1 MENCIFCKIVKKELP
16 STLVFENERIMV
28 FKDIH
33 PAAPVHLLII
43 PKKHIPT
50 LSHCQD
56 DDVALLGEMMALI
69 PRLAKDQGMAVLGV
83 ETGTPQGG
91 FRVVINAG
99 PDGRQDV
106 YHLHIHLMGGPRPWK
121 NPN

>member
-1 MENCIFCKIVKKELP
+1 MEDCIFCKIVKKELP

-50 LSHCQD
+50 LSHCSED
-56 DDVALLGEMMALI
+56 DAALLGEMMALR
-69 PRLAKDQGMAVLGV
+69 PKLAREEGIAVSGT

-91 FRVVINAG
+91 FRVVVNTG
-99 PDGRQDV
+99 PDGKQDV
-106 YHLHIHLMGGPRPWK
+106 YHMHIHLMGGPRPWK
-121 NPN
+121 TPN

>member
-1 MENCIFCKIVKKELP
+1 MDDCIFCKIVKKELP

-50 LSHCQD
+50 LSHCSD
-56 DDVALLGEMMALI
+56 EDAPLLGEMMALI
-69 PRLAKDQGMAVLGV
+69 PRLAREHGMEVTGT
-83 ETGTPQGG
+83 ETGTTQGG
-91 FRVVINAG
+91 FRVVVNTG
-99 PDGRQDV
+99 PDGKQDV

-121 NPN
+121 TPN

>member
-1 MENCIFCKIVKKELP
+1 MEDCIFCKIVKKELP

-50 LSHCQD
+50 LSHCSED
-56 DDVALLGEMMALI
+56 DAALLGEMMALI
-69 PRLAKDQGMAVLGV
+69 PKLAREEGIAVSGT

-91 FRVVINAG
+91 FRVVVNTG
-99 PDGRQDV
+99 PDGKQDV
-106 YHLHIHLMGGPRPWK
+106 YHMHINLMGGPRPWK
-121 NPN
+121 TPN

>member
-1 MENCIFCKIVKKELP
+1 MEDCIFCKIVKKELP

-43 PKKHIPT
+43 PQKHIPT
-50 LSHCQD
+50 LSHCSED
-56 DDVALLGEMMALI
+56 DAALLGEMMALI
-69 PRLAKDQGMAVLGV
+69 PKLAREEGIAVSGT

-91 FRVVINAG
+91 FRVVVNTG
-99 PDGRQDV
+99 PDGKQDV
-106 YHLHIHLMGGPRPWK
+106 YHMHIHLMGGPRPWK
-121 NPN
+121 TPN

>member
-1 MENCIFCKIVKKELP
+1 MEDCIFCKIVKKELP

-50 LSHCQD
+50 LSHCSED
-56 DDVALLGEMMALI
+56 DAALLGEMMALI
-69 PRLAKDQGMAVLGV
+69 PKLAREEGIAVSGT

-91 FRVVINAG
+91 FRVVVNTG
-99 PDGRQDV
+99 PDGKQDV
-106 YHLHIHLMGGPRPWK
+106 YHMHIHLMGGPRPGK
-121 NPN
+121 TPN

>member
-1 MENCIFCKIVKKELP
+1 MEDCIFCKIVKKELP
-16 STLVFENERIMV
+16 STLVFENKRIMV

-50 LSHCQD
+50 LSHCSED
-56 DDVALLGEMMALI
+56 DAALLGEMMALI
-69 PRLAKDQGMAVLGV
+69 PKLAREEGIAVSGT

-91 FRVVINAG
+91 FRVVVNTG
-99 PDGRQDV
+99 PDGKQDV
-106 YHLHIHLMGGPRPWK
+106 YHMHIHLMGGPRPWK
-121 NPN
+121 TPN

>member
-1 MENCIFCKIVKKELP
+1 MEDCIFCKIVKKELP

-50 LSHCQD
+50 LSHCSED
-56 DDVALLGEMMALI
+56 DAALLGEMMALI
-69 PRLAKDQGMAVLGV
+69 HKLAREEGIAVSGT

-91 FRVVINAG
+91 FRVVVNTG
-99 PDGRQDV
+99 PDGKQDV
-106 YHLHIHLMGGPRPWK
+106 YHMHIHLMGGPRPWK
-121 NPN
+121 TPN

>member
-1 MENCIFCKIVKKELP
+1 MEDCIFCKIVKKELP

-50 LSHCQD
+50 LSHCSED
-56 DDVALLGEMMALI
+56 DAALLGEMMALI
-69 PRLAKDQGMAVLGV
+69 PKLAREEGIAVSGT

-91 FRVVINAG
+91 FRVVVNTG
-99 PDGRQDV
+99 PNGKQDV
-106 YHLHIHLMGGPRPWK
+106 YHMHIHLMGGPRPWK
-121 NPN
+121 TPN

>member
-1 MENCIFCKIVKKELP
+1 MEDCIFCKIVKKEWP

-33 PAAPVHLLII
+33 PAAPIHLLII

-50 LSHCQD
+50 LSHCSED
-56 DDVALLGEMMALI
+56 DAALLGEMMALI
-69 PRLAKDQGMAVLGV
+69 PKLAREEGIAVSGT

-91 FRVVINAG
+91 FRVVVNTG
-99 PDGRQDV
+99 PDGKQDV
-106 YHLHIHLMGGPRPWK
+106 YHMHIHLMGGPRPWK
-121 NPN
+121 TPN

>member
-1 MENCIFCKIVKKELP
+1 MEDCIFCKIVKKELP

-50 LSHCQD
+50 LSHCSED
-56 DDVALLGEMMALI
+56 DAALLGEMMALI
-69 PRLAKDQGMAVLGV
+69 PKLAWEEGIAVSGT

-91 FRVVINAG
+91 FRVVVNTG
-99 PDGRQDV
+99 PDGKQDV
-106 YHLHIHLMGGPRPWK
+106 YHMHIHLMGGPRPWK
-121 NPN
+121 TPN

>member
-1 MENCIFCKIVKKELP
+1 MEDCIFCKIVKKELP

-50 LSHCQD
+50 LSHCSED
-56 DDVALLGEMMALI
+56 DAALLGEMMALI
-69 PRLAKDQGMAVLGV
+69 PKLAREEGIAVSGT

-91 FRVVINAG
+91 FRVVVNTG
-99 PDGRQDV
+99 PDGKQDV
-106 YHLHIHLMGGPRPWK
+106 YHMHIHLMGGPRPCK
-121 NPN
+121 TPN

>member
-1 MENCIFCKIVKKELP
+1 MDDCIFCKIVKKELP

-50 LSHCQD
+50 LSHCTD
-56 DDVALLGEMMALI
+56 EDASLLAEMMALI
-69 PRLAKDQGMAVLGV
+69 PRLAREQGMEVTGA

-91 FRVVINAG
+91 FRVVVNTG
-99 PDGRQDV
+99 PDGKQDV
-106 YHLHIHLMGGPRPWK
+106 YHLHIHLMGGARPWK
-121 NPN
+121 TPN

>member
-1 MENCIFCKIVKKELP
+1 MEDCIFCKIVKKELP
-16 STLVFENERIMV
+16 STLAFENERIMV

-50 LSHCQD
+50 LSHCSED
-56 DDVALLGEMMALI
+56 DAALLGEMMALI
-69 PRLAKDQGMAVLGV
+69 PKLAREEGIAVSGT

-91 FRVVINAG
+91 FRVVVNTG
-99 PDGRQDV
+99 PDGKQDV
-106 YHLHIHLMGGPRPWK
+106 YHMHIHLMGGPRPWK
-121 NPN
+121 TPN

>member
-1 MENCIFCKIVKKELP
+1 MEDCIFCKIVKKELP

-50 LSHCQD
+50 LSHCSED
-56 DDVALLGEMMALI
+56 DAALLGEMMALI
-69 PRLAKDQGMAVLGV
+69 PKLAREEGIAVFGT

-91 FRVVINAG
+91 FRVVVNTG
-99 PDGRQDV
+99 PDGKQDV
-106 YHLHIHLMGGPRPWK
+106 YHMHIHLMGGPRPWK
-121 NPN
+121 TPN

>member
-1 MENCIFCKIVKKELP
+1 MEDCIFCKIVKKELP
-16 STLVFENERIMV
+16 SPLVFENERIMV

-50 LSHCQD
+50 LSHCSED
-56 DDVALLGEMMALI
+56 DAALLGEMMALI
-69 PRLAKDQGMAVLGV
+69 PKLAREEGIAVSGT

-91 FRVVINAG
+91 FRVVVNTG
-99 PDGRQDV
+99 PDGKQDV
-106 YHLHIHLMGGPRPWK
+106 YHMHIHLMGGPRPWK
-121 NPN
+121 TPN

>member
-1 MENCIFCKIVKKELP
+1 MEDCIFCKIVKKELP

-33 PAAPVHLLII
+33 PAAPVPLLII

-50 LSHCQD
+50 LSHCSED
-56 DDVALLGEMMALI
+56 DAALLGEMMALI
-69 PRLAKDQGMAVLGV
+69 PKLAREEGIAVSGT

-91 FRVVINAG
+91 FRVVVNTG
-99 PDGRQDV
+99 PDGKQDV
-106 YHLHIHLMGGPRPWK
+106 YHMHIHLMGGPRPWK
-121 NPN
+121 TPN